1 MSTPNQ
7 IPHQMSRL
15 AGKVAVVTGGATGI
29 GEAIAKRFAK
39 EGATVFVIGMAQDP
53 VEEVVQE
60 IQSAGGRA
68 TGFTG
73 DISQEGPALDA
84 AKRCLEAHGRIDVL
98 VNNAGVFPAF
108 APAEEFP
115 LDVFDNL
122 LKNNLRTNFLM
133 TKFFLPDLQKTQGN
147 IVNLGSVSGLLGQP
161 KITPYG
167 GTKGFIHA
175 MTVGLANEQAANG
188 VRVNAVCPGAVDTA
202 WTRKETGPFTK
213 MDEVMFKVATPMGR
227 RGTPEEMASAAVFL
241 ASDEAS
247 YITGH
252 LLYVDGGLHF
262 SNGPLGMQA
271 DSRLSEQPEGK
282 LDLEH
287 QYEGATE
294 KR

>member
-1 MSTPNQ
+1 
-7 IPHQMSRL
+7 MSRL
-15 AGKVAVVTGGATGI
+15 QGKTAVVTGGATGI
-29 GEAIAKRFAK
+29 GEAISKRFAE
-39 EGATVFVIGMAQDP
+39 EGATVFVIGMQQDP

-60 IQSAGGRA
+60 IESAGGRA
-68 TGFTG
+68 AGFSG
-73 DISQEGPALDA
+73 DISQEAPALEA
-84 AKRCLEAHGRIDVL
+84 GKACLEAVGRIDVL
-98 VNNAGVFPAF
+98 VNNAGVFPTF

-115 LDVFDNL
+115 LDAFDNL

-133 TKFFLPDLQKTQGN
+133 TKFFLPDLQRTQGN

-213 MDEVMFKVATPMGR
+213 QDEVMFKVATPMGR

-271 DSRLSEQPEGK
+271 DSRLSEQPEGE
-282 LDLEH
+282 LELEH

>member
-1 MSTPNQ
+1 
-7 IPHQMSRL
+7 MSRL

-29 GEAIAKRFAK
+29 GEAITKRFAK
-39 EGATVFVIGMAQDP
+39 EGAKVFVIGMPQDP
-53 VEEVVQE
+53 VDEVVDEVTQ
-60 IQSAGGRA
+60 AGGTA
-68 TGFTG
+68 MGFSG
-73 DISQEGPALDA
+73 DISQEGDALDA
-84 AKRCLEAHGRIDVL
+84 SKACLKAFGMIDVL
-98 VNNAGVFPAF
+98 VNNAGVFPHF
-108 APAEEFP
+108 APAEEYP

-122 LKNNLRTNFLM
+122 IKNNLRTNFLM
-133 TKFFLPDLQKTQGN
+133 TKFFLPDLQKTKGN

-175 MTVGLANEQAANG
+175 MTTGLANEQAANG

-202 WTRKETGPFTK
+202 WTRKEHGPFTK
-213 MDEVMFKVATPMGR
+213 QDEVMFKAATPMGR
-227 RGTPEEMASAAVFL
+227 RGTPEEMAAAAVFL

-252 LLYVDGGLHF
+252 LLYVDGGLST

-271 DSRLSEQPEGK
+271 DSTLSEQPSKDGVT
-282 LDLEH
+282 LEH

>member
-1 MSTPNQ
+1 
-7 IPHQMSRL
+7 MSRL
-15 AGKVAVVTGGATGI
+15 QGKIAVVTGGATGI
-29 GEAIAKRFAK
+29 GEAITKRFAR
-39 EGATVFVIGMAQDP
+39 EGAKVFLIGMPQDP
-53 VEEVVQE
+53 VEEVVAE
-60 IQSAGGRA
+60 VTEAGG
-68 TGFTG
+68 TCVGFSG
-73 DISQEGPALDA
+73 DISDEATALEA
-84 AKRCLEAHGRIDVL
+84 SKMCLEALGRIDVL
-98 VNNAGVFPAF
+98 VNNAGIFPTF

-122 LKNNLRTNFLM
+122 LKNNVRTNFLM
-133 TKFFLPDLQKTQGN
+133 TKLFLPDLQSTKGN

-202 WTRKETGPFTK
+202 WTRKETGPFSK
-213 MDEVMFKVATPMGR
+213 VDEVMFKAATPMGR

-252 LLYVDGGLHF
+252 LLYVDGGLST
-262 SNGPLGMQA
+262 SNGPLGVQA
-271 DSRLSEQPEGK
+271 DSRLSEQPEGEIA
-282 LDLEH
+282 LAH

>member
-1 MSTPNQ
+1 MN
-7 IPHQMSRL
+7 RL
-15 AGKVAVVTGGATGI
+15 QGKIAVVTGGATGI
-29 GEAIAKRFAK
+29 GEAITKRFAQ
-39 EGATVFVIGMAQDP
+39 EGAKVFVIGMEQDP
-53 VEEVVQE
+53 VEEVVAE
-60 IQSAGGRA
+60 VKSAGGTA
-68 TGFTG
+68 VGFSG
-73 DISQEGPALDA
+73 DISVEATALEA
-84 AKRCLEAHGRIDVL
+84 GKKCLEAFGPIDVL

-108 APAEEFP
+108 APAEEYP

-133 TKFFLPDLQKTQGN
+133 TKLFLPDLQKTKGN

-175 MTVGLANEQAANG
+175 MTTGLANEQAANG

-202 WTRKETGPFTK
+202 WTRKEHGPFTK
-213 MDEVMFKVATPMGR
+213 QDEVMFKAATPMGR
-227 RGTPEEMASAAVFL
+227 RGTPEEMAAAALFL

-252 LLYVDGGLHF
+252 LLYVDGGLST
-262 SNGPLGMQA
+262 SNGPLGIQA
-271 DSRLSEQPEGK
+271 DSALSTQPEQDGIELK
-282 LDLEH
+282 H

>member
-1 MSTPNQ
+1 
-7 IPHQMSRL
+7 MSRL
-15 AGKVAVVTGGATGI
+15 QGKTAVVTGGATGI
-29 GEAIAKRFAK
+29 GEAISKRFAE
-39 EGATVFVIGMAQDP
+39 EGATVFVIGMQQDP

-60 IQSAGGRA
+60 IESAGGRA
-68 TGFTG
+68 AGFSG
-73 DISQEGPALDA
+73 DISQEAPALEA
-84 AKRCLEAHGRIDVL
+84 GKACLEAVGRIDVL
-98 VNNAGVFPAF
+98 VNNAGVFPTF

-115 LDVFDNL
+115 LDAFDNL

-133 TKFFLPDLQKTQGN
+133 TKLFLPDLQARQGN

-213 MDEVMFKVATPMGR
+213 QDEVMFKVATPMGR

-271 DSRLSEQPEGK
+271 DGRLSEQPEGE
-282 LDLEH
+282 LELEH

>member
-1 MSTPNQ
+1 MN
-7 IPHQMSRL
+7 RL
-15 AGKVAVVTGGATGI
+15 QGKTTVVTGGATGI
-29 GEAIAKRFAK
+29 GEAISKRFAE
-39 EGATVFVIGMAQDP
+39 EGATVFVIGMQQDP

-60 IQSAGGRA
+60 IESAGGRA
-68 TGFTG
+68 AGFSG
-73 DISQEGPALDA
+73 DISQEAPALEA
-84 AKRCLEAHGRIDVL
+84 GKACLEAVGRIDVL
-98 VNNAGVFPAF
+98 VNNAGVFPTF

-115 LDVFDNL
+115 LDAFDNL

-133 TKFFLPDLQKTQGN
+133 TKLFLPDLQARQGN

-213 MDEVMFKVATPMGR
+213 QDEIMFKVATPMGR

-271 DSRLSEQPEGK
+271 DSRLSEQPAGEIA
-282 LDLEH
+282 LEH

>member
-1 MSTPNQ
+1 
-7 IPHQMSRL
+7 MSRL
-15 AGKVAVVTGGATGI
+15 AGKTAVVTGGATGI
-29 GEAIAKRFAK
+29 GEAITKRFAQ
-39 EGATVFVIGMAQDP
+39 EGAKVFVIGMPQDP
-53 VEEVVQE
+53 VDEVVQE
-60 IQSAGGRA
+60 VKQAGGSA
-68 TGFTG
+68 VGFSG
-73 DISQEGPALDA
+73 DISEESVALDA
-84 AKRCLEAHGRIDVL
+84 SKRCLEAFGVIDVL
-98 VNNAGVFPAF
+98 VNNAAVFPVF

-115 LDVFDNL
+115 LDAFDNL

-133 TKFFLPDLQKTQGN
+133 TKFFLPDLQKSKGN

-175 MTVGLANEQAANG
+175 MTTGLANEQAANG

-202 WTRKETGPFTK
+202 WTREEHGPFTK
-213 MDEVMFKVATPMGR
+213 QDEILFKAATPMGR
-227 RGTPEEMASAAVFL
+227 RGTPEEMAAAALFL

-252 LLYVDGGLHF
+252 LLYVDGGL
-262 SNGPLGMQA
+262 STANGPLGIQA
-271 DSRLSEQPEGK
+271 DSRLSEQPEKDGVE
-282 LDLEH
+282 LEH